1 MSQEDPA
8 IQIHNLILKKDSIT
22 TSTDKIQEEVPKI
35 MKTKEKINM
44 AILVKE
50 MIDLKDQIT
59 ISILKKWIR
68 EKDPLTII
76 QKEDFKAK
84 DLLVLTEI
92 KMIKKE
98 DSKIE
103 EAKTLTEKMETLT
116 SQKMIDALIVR
127 KKVTLQESA
136 RSLLMETTET
146 WEEDITLIEAMDILK
161 VIVKTIDFIFKL
173 NAFLQISKINR
184 FHIYYSFNN

>member
-1 MSQEDPA
+1 MNQEDLA

-68 EKDPLTII
+68 EKDHLTII
-76 QKEDFKAK
+76 QKEDSKAK

-92 KMIKKE
+92 KMI
-98 DSKIE
+98 S
-103 EAKTLTEKMETLT
+103 
-116 SQKMIDALIVR
+116 
-127 KKVTLQESA
+127 
-136 RSLLMETTET
+136 
-146 WEEDITLIEAMDILK
+146 
-161 VIVKTIDFIFKL
+161 FK
-173 NAFLQISKINR
+173 N
-184 FHIYYSFNN
+184 

>member
-1 MSQEDPA
+1 MNQEDPA

-68 EKDPLTII
+68 EKDHLTII
-76 QKEDFKAK
+76 QKEDSKAK
-84 DLLVLTEI
+84 DLLVLTGI

-98 DSKIE
+98 DSKKE
-103 EAKTLTEKMETLT
+103 EAKTLTEKMETFT
-116 SQKMIDALIVR
+116 SQKMIDALIAR

-136 RSLLMETTET
+136 RSLQVETTET
-146 WEEDITLIEAMDILK
+146 
-161 VIVKTIDFIFKL
+161 
-173 NAFLQISKINR
+173 
-184 FHIYYSFNN
+184 